1 MTENENVQKKQNPA
15 RALVLAIVALVVV
28 GGIILVMVQRNS
40 GPGDS
45 AAPTSTATSDPSASD
60 ANEEGEDDVS
70 GMTPGPS
77 LSPTTFLEK
86 EMGGQEAIDALGDK
100 IETVA
105 KRNGK
110 TVEELTDLLLRD
122 QTAVIS
128 PRGFLLF
135 KDDFGKKDS

>member
-1 MTENENVQKKQNPA
+1 MTENVQKKQNPA
-15 RALVLAIVALVVV
+15 RALVLALVALIVV
-28 GGIILVMVQRNS
+28 GGIVLVLVQRNGS
-40 GPGDS
+40 ASES
-45 AAPTSTATSDPSASD
+45 AAPTSTATSDPTAPTD
-60 ANEEGEDDVS
+60 ANEEGEDDVQ

-77 LSPTTFLEK
+77 LGPTTFLEK

-100 IETVA
+100 IEKVA
-105 KRNGK
+105 ERNGK